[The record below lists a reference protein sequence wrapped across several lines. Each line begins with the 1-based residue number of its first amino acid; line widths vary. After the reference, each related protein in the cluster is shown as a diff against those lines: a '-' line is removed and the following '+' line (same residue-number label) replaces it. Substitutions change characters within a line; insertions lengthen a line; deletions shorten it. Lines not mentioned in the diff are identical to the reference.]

1 MFDSRHVPLI
11 PPFLEE
17 DMAYPL
23 KEEIIGE
30 KGEYRQHRQNDI
42 EPCMKGNTSAQTAKP
57 FLDLFPNLL
66 KYTLLFH
73 RLRVL
78 MSLFSTISNPS
89 MLKPFGLSSLR
100 FVFSRRHSVTRL
112 RSVTLLA
119 RIISCRAY
127 VLAEYG

>member
-1 MFDSRHVPLI
+1 MLDSRHVPLI
-11 PPFLEE
+11 SFFLEE
-17 DMAYPL
+17 DVVYPL

-30 KGEYRQHRQNDI
+30 KGEYRQHRQYDI

-57 FLDLFPNLL
+57 LIDLFPNLL
-66 KYTLLFH
+66 KHTLLFH

-78 MSLFSTISNPS
+78 MSLFSIISNPS